1 LQHRRQQI
9 VKFTGSF
16 VFHIGSFGL
25 FKCPAGK
32 IFDQIKP
39 TNKPQKVSAR
49 FIFMRA
55 GGTSRPGTD
64 CWRNLLAKPA
74 GEPAFSDMA
83 ATRNSIFDDPFYQPA
98 DKFFPANS
106 KIGLT
111 FDDITLATLYSEIL
125 PRDTQLDT
133 TLADGLQLNIPV
145 ISSDMDTVTESRM
158 AIAMALNGGLGLIHY
173 NMPERE
179 QLSQVSRVKYHVQ
192 GLIQEP
198 IKISPD
204 QIIGDVLALIEERK
218 FGFSTFPVVDAKGI
232 LVGLLS
238 GHVVKP
244 RYAAKKVSEALTPRK
259 QVHTIRKK
267 ELGKDPIARADKFFT
282 EHIGIHKL
290 LVVDEDDHL
299 HGLITLSDVERIQ
312 QERKAQ
318 FKPARDAQFRLLC
331 GAAVSATRNAF
342 GELDRAR
349 ILTHVGGLVE
359 RGVDVVAVSTAHG
372 FSKGV
377 GDMVKV
383 LRDAFP
389 KLPIIAGNVT
399 SAAGVDY
406 LADCG
411 ANAVKV
417 GQGPGSICTTRI
429 VAGVGIPQ
437 LTALYVASRAAAKK
451 KVSILA
457 DGGITKSG
465 DIVKAMT
472 LSQAVICGGILAGCT
487 EAPGEVVEISGKMY
501 KHYRGMGSLA
511 AMKSGSAARYGH
523 EKADTTRKVAAEG
536 IEALKEVCGS
546 VDRVLAQ
553 LIGGIQSGMGYLGAA
568 NLAQLC
574 EKARYIRVSPA
585 GQREAAPHDV
595 VELKTGN

>member
-1 LQHRRQQI
+1 
-9 VKFTGSF
+9 
-16 VFHIGSFGL
+16 
-25 FKCPAGK
+25 
-32 IFDQIKP
+32 
-39 TNKPQKVSAR
+39 
-49 FIFMRA
+49 
-55 GGTSRPGTD
+55 
-64 CWRNLLAKPA
+64 
-74 GEPAFSDMA
+74 MA
-83 ATRNSIFDDPFYQPA
+83 ATRQSTFDDPFYQSA
-98 DKFFPANS
+98 DQFFPANS
-106 KIGLT
+106 HLALT

-133 TLADGLQLNIPV
+133 QLAESLRLNIPV

-173 NMPERE
+173 NMPEHE
-179 QLSQVSRVKYHVQ
+179 QLSEVSRVKYHIH

-198 IKISPD
+198 IKVEPD
-204 QIIGDVLALIEERK
+204 QLIGDVIAMIEEKK
-218 FGFSTFPVVDAKGI
+218 FGFSTFPVVDRKGK

-244 RYAAKKVSEALTPRK
+244 RYAKKKVSEALTPRS
-259 QVHTIRKK
+259 QVHTVKKK

-290 LVVDEDDHL
+290 LVVDDKDHL
-299 HGLITLSDVERIQ
+299 CGLITMSDVERIT
-312 QERKAQ
+312 QERNAQ
-318 FKPARDAQFRLLC
+318 FKPARDAHFRLVC

-342 GELDRAR
+342 GELDRER
-349 ILTHVGGLVE
+349 ILNHVSGLVE
-359 RGVDVVAVSTAHG
+359 RGVDAVAVSTAHG
-372 FSKGV
+372 HSRGV

-383 LRDAFP
+383 LRGAFP

-399 SAAGVDY
+399 SAAGVEY

-411 ANAVKV
+411 ANAIKV

-437 LTALYVASRAAAKK
+437 MTALYVCSRAAAKK
-451 KVSILA
+451 KVAVLA

-465 DIVKAMT
+465 DIVKALT

-487 EAPGEVVEISGKMY
+487 EAPGDVMEIGGKFY
-501 KHYRGMGSLA
+501 KQYRGMGSLA
-511 AMKSGSAARYGH
+511 AMKVGSAARYGQP
-523 EKADTTRKVAAEG
+523 TNPTQKVAAEG
-536 IEALKEVCGS
+536 IEALKEACGS

-568 NLAQLC
+568 NLPQLRD
-574 EKARYIRVSPA
+574 KARYIRVSPA
-585 GQREAAPHDV
+585 GMREAAPHDV